1 MDITFS
7 SDFSCKNTTFSSDF
21 SRKTQLFQATL
32 LLVLKSE
39 DGLTGYLPCLFLCK
53 LAALPHSTGDVGTF
67 ALVAKLHVAGGLLA
81 MPSFRTDVVAK
92 IAVHEKCMTIVTPRT
107 TEIYFADT
115 VSCRQSAV
123 VEDIA
128 VGLISRCR
136 RSSDV

>member
-1 MDITFS
+1 
-7 SDFSCKNTTFSSDF
+7 
-21 SRKTQLFQATL
+21 
-32 LLVLKSE
+32 
-39 DGLTGYLPCLFLCK
+39 
-53 LAALPHSTGDVGTF
+53 LAAPPHSTGDVGTF

-92 IAVHEKCMTIVTPRT
+92 IAVYEKCMTIVTPRT

-115 VSCRQSAV
+115 VICRQSAV